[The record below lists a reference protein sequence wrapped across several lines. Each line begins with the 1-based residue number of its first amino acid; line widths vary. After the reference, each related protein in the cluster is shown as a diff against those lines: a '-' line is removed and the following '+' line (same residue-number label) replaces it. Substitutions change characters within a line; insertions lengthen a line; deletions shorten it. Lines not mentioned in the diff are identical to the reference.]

1 MRVDIYARTSTQHQD
16 VMQQVSYLRQW
27 VLKNGYQIASETI
40 DQQSAKVDLKDR
52 TQFLNLLKN
61 PKGEAM
67 LVYNLDR
74 LTRNWDS
81 VTFIEKTF
89 RENWDKYKLISTA
102 DEINLSNAA
111 GRLMFRI
118 KLAVNCHMPED
129 MLEKQAIG
137 IARAK
142 SQGKF
147 KGRQKGAKSKANNGK
162 LDMINKVDSEVK
174 NIELDFKTKSG
185 KYVKFKATR
194 IENIKFNK

>member
-16 VMQQVSYLRQW
+16 VMQQVHYLRQW
-27 VLKNGYQIASETI
+27 VLKNEFEIASETI

-52 TQFLNLLKN
+52 TKFLDLLEN

-137 IARAK
+137 IERAK
-142 SQGKF
+142 KQGKF
-147 KGRQKGAKSKANNGK
+147 KGRQKGAKSKGNNSK
-162 LDMINKVDSEVK
+162 LDMINKVDTEVK

-185 KYVKFKATR
+185 KPVKFKATR
-194 IENIKFNK
+194 VENIKFNK